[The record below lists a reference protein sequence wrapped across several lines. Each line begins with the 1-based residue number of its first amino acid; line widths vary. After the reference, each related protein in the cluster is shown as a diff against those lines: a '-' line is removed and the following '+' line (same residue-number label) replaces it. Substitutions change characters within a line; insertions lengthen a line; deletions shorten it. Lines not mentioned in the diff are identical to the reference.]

1 MIFQSPGE
9 IALQLGTFEIR
20 WYGII
25 IATAFLVGLFITT
38 KIAERKNES
47 PEPILDL
54 AFYLL
59 TSAIVSA
66 RLYFVI
72 CDWSY
77 FKSHIN
83 EIMYI
88 WQGGLSI
95 HGALIGGFL
104 TLLIFCKIKKL
115 SLFKYADILSCGVII
130 GQAIGRWG
138 NFFNSEAF
146 GSPANLPW
154 KLYIPAI
161 KRPVDYINY
170 EYFHPTFLYE
180 SLWNILCFCI
190 LYFGI
195 IKHPPKVHGY
205 AMFSYFILYSAGR
218 FFIEG
223 VRIDSINSVLGLPVA
238 QFISLIL
245 IFIGIVGLATLF
257 FISKS
262 QDKKQNKN

>member
-9 IALQLGTFEIR
+9 IAFQQGVIEIR

-25 IATAFLVGLFITT
+25 IAIAFLAGLFIST
-38 KIAERKNES
+38 KIAKQKGENSET
-47 PEPILDL
+47 ILDL

-59 TSAIVSA
+59 ISAIVSA

-77 FKSHIN
+77 YKSHLN
-83 EIMYI
+83 EIMHI

-95 HGALIGGFL
+95 HGALIGGFF
-104 TLLIFCKIKKL
+104 TLLIFCKVKKL
-115 SLFKYADILSCGVII
+115 SLFKYADILACGVII

-154 KLYIPAI
+154 KLYIPVT

-180 SLWNILCFCI
+180 FLWNILCFCI
-190 LYFGI
+190 LYFGV
-195 IKHPPKVHGY
+195 IKYSSKVHGY
-205 AMFSYFILYSAGR
+205 ALFSYLILYSTGR

-223 VRIDSINSVLGLPVA
+223 VRIDSINSIFGLPVA

-245 IFIGIVGLATLF
+245 IFIGIVGFMALD
-257 FISKS
+257 FISKR
-262 QDKKQNKN
+262 KNWKN